1 MPAIVRDSGAAE
13 AARRFVFDNTRIAHV
28 TSRQRLF
35 QYARPGTDVDFRAR
49 FERAAT
55 RHATPALAQR
65 PHFAYRDGSPA
76 GIVRRHACAFAH
88 FSSPSSTAMRRL
100 PPLNALQIFA
110 TVARHRSF
118 TRAADALCV
127 TQGAISR
134 QIQSLE
140 AHYGFALFMRH
151 ARGLT
156 LTVEGEQLLPVVVE
170 SFARIE
176 DISLKLTRQR
186 TDLAL
191 KVPTCVMRWV
201 LPRIMRFQREHPDLH
216 VQMTTTWRHD
226 VDFQSE
232 PFDAAI
238 VYGMSPGPDV
248 AAVPLFDER
257 LTPVCAPDLLEGRPL
272 ARVEDLACHT
282 LLHPTRDHRDWRR
295 WLDYAGAAGV
305 DPDRG
310 PSFDS
315 LDLATSAATQGFGV
329 ALGDLTLSEEDF
341 AARRLAMPLDIV
353 QRTGARYYFVYPES
367 VAQQQKIQRFSAWL
381 DANRD

>member
-1 MPAIVRDSGAAE
+1 
-13 AARRFVFDNTRIAHV
+13 
-28 TSRQRLF
+28 
-35 QYARPGTDVDFRAR
+35 
-49 FERAAT
+49 
-55 RHATPALAQR
+55 
-65 PHFAYRDGSPA
+65 
-76 GIVRRHACAFAH
+76 
-88 FSSPSSTAMRRL
+88 MRRL

-238 VYGMSPGPDV
+238 VYGISPGPDV

-315 LDLATSAATQGFGV
+315 LDLATSAATQGFLASRWAISRSAKRISPRGGSRCRSTSCSGRGRAITSSIRRAWRSSRRFSASVGGSTRIAIDGRRARV
-329 ALGDLTLSEEDF
+329 ARGMPLAAGRDAQAARVARRGAVDPSRVTAATDTTRRRRS
-341 AARRLAMPLDIV
+341 AARRPF
-353 QRTGARYYFVYPES
+353 ARRAARS
-367 VAQQQKIQRFSAWL
+367 RATAR
-381 DANRD
+381 

>member
-1 MPAIVRDSGAAE
+1 
-13 AARRFVFDNTRIAHV
+13 
-28 TSRQRLF
+28 
-35 QYARPGTDVDFRAR
+35 
-49 FERAAT
+49 
-55 RHATPALAQR
+55 
-65 PHFAYRDGSPA
+65 
-76 GIVRRHACAFAH
+76 
-88 FSSPSSTAMRRL
+88 MRRSS
-100 PPLNALQIFA
+100 NGI
-110 TVARHRSF
+110 
-118 TRAADALCV
+118 
-127 TQGAISR
+127 
-134 QIQSLE
+134 
-140 AHYGFALFMRH
+140 
-151 ARGLT
+151 
-156 LTVEGEQLLPVVVE
+156 
-170 SFARIE
+170 
-176 DISLKLTRQR
+176 
-186 TDLAL
+186 
-191 KVPTCVMRWV
+191 
-201 LPRIMRFQREHPDLH
+201 
-216 VQMTTTWRHD
+216 
-226 VDFQSE
+226 
-232 PFDAAI
+232 
-238 VYGMSPGPDV
+238 SPGPDV